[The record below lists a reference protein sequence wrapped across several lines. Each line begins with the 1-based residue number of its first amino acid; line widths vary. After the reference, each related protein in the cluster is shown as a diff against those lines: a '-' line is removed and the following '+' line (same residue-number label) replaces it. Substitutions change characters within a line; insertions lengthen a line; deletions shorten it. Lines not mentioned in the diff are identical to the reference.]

1 MIMQLR
7 QHPPVVSAENGL
19 SGCTCGKE
27 HPTPAVTL
35 YTGADACLVL
45 AEDCSAC
52 FGAQP
57 VLLLCDPETA
67 AVAGNAL
74 RAELEKSQVKL
85 TYYLLESNPSASD
98 QLVEKVQAASH
109 DKALIISVGSGTIND
124 LGKFAADRNGID
136 FWSLPT
142 APSMN
147 GYTSS
152 IAAIKVKGV
161 KQTLPAAPPKRIY
174 VIPQVIQQAPLKLR
188 QAGFCDVLAKVV
200 SDIDW
205 QCESLLFSGSYCG
218 LPAAMMTSVEKSYSE
233 HPEEIG
239 RGDQSAVMGLFN
251 GLLLSGVA
259 MSLAGSSAPASGG
272 EHLVSHFWD
281 MREPLSGREPELHGL
296 QVGVGIILSTACYR
310 RLAQLDGGELAP
322 QAQQVHAEITA
333 RIPLVWGKYAAEVAK
348 QFEGKRQALLAFNQ
362 LLPKHWTAL
371 QGFFAQVRSP
381 EYFVDL
387 FLRTGAPFTLEAFRL
402 SSEEF
407 LLAAINSRAIRE
419 RITVLDLA
427 AHAGVLEAAA
437 QEALQLLRSATL

>member
-1 MIMQLR
+1 MRKPLR

-19 SGCTCGKE
+19 IGCTCGKP
-27 HPTPAVTL
+27 HPTPAATL
-35 YTGADACLVL
+35 YRGADACQVL
-45 AEDCSAC
+45 AEDCAAC
-52 FGAQP
+52 YGSQP

-67 AVAGNAL
+67 AVAGAAL
-74 RAELEKSQVKL
+74 REQLLKCQVNLEFS
-85 TYYLLESNPSASD
+85 LLESNPSATD
-98 QLVEKVQAASH
+98 RLVEQVQAASR

-124 LGKFAADRNGID
+124 LGKFAADHNGID
-136 FWSLPT
+136 YWSLPT

-205 QCESLLFSGSYCG
+205 QCESLLFSGGYCG

-281 MREPLSGREPELHGL
+281 MREPLTGREPELHGL

-310 RLAQLDGGELAP
+310 RLAQLAGSALLP
-322 QAQQVHAEITA
+322 QAQQQYAATAA
-333 RIPLVWGKYAAEVAK
+333 RIPQVWGTYAAEVAK
-348 QFEGKRQALLAFNQ
+348 QFDGKRQALLAFDQ
-362 LLPKHWTAL
+362 LLPDNWPAL
-371 QGFFAQVRSP
+371 QRLFAQVRPP

-387 FLRTGAPFTLEAFRL
+387 FLRTGAPFTLADFRL
-402 SSEEF
+402 STEEF
-407 LLAAINSRAIRE
+407 LLAAMNSRAIRE

-437 QEALQLLRSATL
+437 QETLQLLS

>member
-1 MIMQLR
+1 MMDNQFR
-7 QHPPVVSAENGL
+7 QHPLVVAESDL
-19 SGCTCGKE
+19 IGCSCDGE
-27 HPTPAVTL
+27 HPTPTATI
-35 YTGADACLVL
+35 YSGADACEVL
-45 AEDCSAC
+45 AEDCSALY
-52 FGAQP
+52 GVQP
-57 VLLLCDPETA
+57 VLLISDPETDV
-67 AVAGNAL
+67 VAGKFLQAAL
-74 RAELEKSQVKL
+74 QQRQVNLEHYPL
-85 TYYLLESNPSASD
+85 DTNPSATD
-98 QLVEKVQAASH
+98 TLAEKIQSASR
-109 DKALIISVGSGTIND
+109 DKVLIISVGSGTIND

-136 FWSLPT
+136 YWSLPT

-174 VIPQVIQQAPLKLR
+174 AIPQVIQQAPLKLR

-205 QCESLLFSGSYCG
+205 QCESLLLSGSYCG
-218 LPAAMMTSVEKSYSE
+218 LPATMMTQVEKTYSE

-239 RGDQSAVMGLFN
+239 RGDAVAVMGLFK

-272 EHLVSHFWD
+272 EHLVSHFLD
-281 MREPLSGREPELHGL
+281 MREPLTGREPELHGL

-310 RLAQLDGGELAP
+310 RLAQLDVSALTP
-322 QAQQVHAEITA
+322 IAQQQYSATAA
-333 RIPLVWGKYAAEVAK
+333 RIPQIWGKYAAEVEK
-348 QFEGKRQALLAFNQ
+348 QFSGKRQALLAFDS
-362 LLPKHWTAL
+362 LLPKCWSAL
-371 QGFFAQVRSP
+371 QPLFQQVQAP

-402 SSEEF
+402 TREEF
-407 LLAAINSRAIRE
+407 LLAALNSRAIRE

-427 AHAGVLEAAA
+427 AQAGVLELAA
-437 QEALQLLRSATL
+437 EDALKLLS